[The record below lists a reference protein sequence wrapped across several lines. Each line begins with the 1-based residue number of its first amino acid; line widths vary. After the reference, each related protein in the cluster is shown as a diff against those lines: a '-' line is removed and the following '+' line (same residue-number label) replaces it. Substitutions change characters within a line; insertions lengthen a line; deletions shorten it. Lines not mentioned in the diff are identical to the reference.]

1 MAAWHPLKRREFIR
15 RLRALG
21 FTGPYR
27 GARHE
32 FLVLGERRQTVPSNP
47 EYSVPQLKMLL
58 RQIEAIRGRR
68 ISVEEWDAL
77 QERG

>member
-21 FTGPYR
+21 FAGPYR

-32 FLVLGERRQTVPSNP
+32 FLVLGQRRQTVPSNAD
-47 EYSVPQLKMLL
+47 YSVPQLKMLL
-58 RQIEAIRGRR
+58 RQVEAILGRK
-68 ISVEEWDAL
+68 ISAEKWAAL
-77 QERG
+77 